1 MCTLIEVCFHCDV
14 ELRKQRRRTMPA
26 FASGGG
32 ELNVQHEGLV
42 FIGPLLV
49 DGTARA
55 GLISQYNIRSRD
67 GTAMVHRGMAASF
80 AVAGVHIN

>member
-14 ELRKQRRRTMPA
+14 ELRKQTRRTMPA
-26 FASGGG
+26 SASGGG

-42 FIGPLLV
+42 FIGPLV

-55 GLISQYNIRSRD
+55 DLISQYNIRSRD

-80 AVAGVHIN
+80 AVADAHIN